1 MRDVPCGEEYHSG
14 DRIDEKDMPGY
25 LRMRAWK
32 ATREKQAKAP
42 VRSYI
47 DDVWPSLNPNV

>member
-1 MRDVPCGEEYHSG
+1 MKD
-14 DRIDEKDMPGY
+14 IDEMDMPGY

-42 VRSYI
+42 VRRYI
-47 DDVWPSLNPNV
+47 DDVWPNLKP

>member
-1 MRDVPCGEEYHSG
+1 MKD
-14 DRIDEKDMPGY
+14 IDEMDMPGY